1 MKTFRY
7 IQGPPIHAVA
17 IAVIDGNPM
26 EFDCKGLVYQAVIET
41 VAMGRRQATIDI
53 SGRIRRGR
61 NENFIPFTAEYQTG
75 QYDIFIQDEQPS
87 HKEATSC
94 AS

>member
-26 EFDCKGLVYQAVIET
+26 EFDCKGLVYQAVIESVSNDKRGAT
-41 VAMGRRQATIDI
+41 VNIIGQ
-53 SGRIRRGR
+53 IRRGR
-61 NENFIPFTAEYQTG
+61 NENFVPFTAEYQVG
-75 QYDIFIQDEQPS
+75 QYSIFIEDQLPHTETIP
-87 HKEATSC
+87 C